1 MKVMVMKMARYSIR
15 VKDIMENYY
24 ILKEEEQPTTILDQA
39 PLSEDNDTW
48 DNPFNTNYQS
58 PFDKS
63 QPTVDEVI
71 NSTWQ
76 DLFNF
81 TYPKLPDYKEG
92 ELETKIIKAYYM
104 REIGFETV
112 ERFKLALNET
122 LNRIM
127 PYYIELYKSISLQGD
142 NPLENVDLID
152 HSDRA
157 TRNTNTNNTTS
168 SVESNGNSK
177 QVFEDTPSN
186 ELGPDTNYATNITT
200 NNAENTDKGSS
211 ESEGTSDTDDTYD
224 RHVHGL
230 QGYSKQDLIARYR
243 ENIINVDELIILE
256 LRDLFM
262 LLY

>member
-1 MKVMVMKMARYSIR
+1 
-15 VKDIMENYY
+15 MENYY
-24 ILKEEEQPTTILDQA
+24 ILKEENKPTTILDQA
-39 PLSEDNDTW
+39 TLSEDNDKW
-48 DNPFNTNYQS
+48 DNPFNTDYES
-58 PFDKS
+58 PFDKAY
-63 QPTVDEVI
+63 PTVDEI
-71 NSTWQ
+71 ITDTWQ

-81 TYPKLPDYKEG
+81 SYPTLPNYASG

-127 PYYIELYKSISLQGD
+127 PYYIELYKSIALQGD

-152 HSDRA
+152 HSERD
-157 TRNTNTNNTTS
+157 TNNTSTNNITS
-168 SVESNGNSK
+168 NMESSGQSK

-200 NNAENTDKGSS
+200 NTAENTDKGTSD
-211 ESEGTSDTDDTYD
+211 SEGTSNTDDIYD
-224 RHVHGL
+224 RHVHGI

>member
-1 MKVMVMKMARYSIR
+1 MARYSIR
-15 VKDIMENYY
+15 IKDIMENYY
-24 ILKEEEQPTTILDQA
+24 ILNEENKPTAILDQA
-39 PLSEDNDTW
+39 PLSEENDTW
-48 DNPFNTNYQS
+48 DNPFNTDYKS
-58 PFDKS
+58 PFDKTY
-63 QPTVDEVI
+63 PTVDEVI
-71 NSTWQ
+71 EGTWK

-81 TYPKLPDYKEG
+81 SYPKIPDYQAG

-127 PYYIELYKSISLQGD
+127 PYYIDLYNSIKLQGD

-152 HSDRA
+152 HSDRDTKNA
-157 TRNTNTNNTTS
+157 STNNTTS
-168 SVESNGNSK
+168 NMESNGNSK

-200 NNAENTDKGSS
+200 NNAENTDKGTS
-211 ESEGTSDTDDTYD
+211 ESEGTSDTNDVYD
-224 RHVHGL
+224 RHVHGI

-243 ENIINVDELIILE
+243 ENLINVDELIILE